1 MDNAIIT
8 KENINALQN
17 KELKKNLNAMSTAVI
32 NGNKASWMY
41 AFHLSNIITGE
52 QFIDDFKTQ
61 TAFAKF
67 IDTSKATITQYV
79 NAVAFVKKMNLVEF
93 DENKKPLVT
102 LIPCSLGTAY
112 LFSTIPA
119 DDFND
124 FMVWL
129 WEQKH
134 IENAYN
140 ISVRTLKALIKEFYA
155 DDEEQE
161 TETQETETQETETQE
176 TETEI
181 IRDEV
186 IANIKALIKEYN
198 ITENELF

>member
-8 KENINALQN
+8 KDNINALQN

-32 NGNKASWMY
+32 NGNKASWLY

-79 NAVAFVKKMNLVEF
+79 NAVAFVKKMKLVDF
-93 DENKKPLVT
+93 DDNNKPLVT

-134 IENAYN
+134 IENAYSV
-140 ISVRTLKALIKEFYA
+140 SVRTLKALIKEFYT
-155 DDEEQE
+155 DEEQE

-176 TETEI
+176 TEI
-181 IRDEV
+181 SRDDV

-198 ITENELF
+198 ITESELF

>member
-93 DENKKPLVT
+93 DENRKPLVT

-112 LFSTIPA
+112 LFSTIPSE
-119 DDFND
+119 DFND
-124 FMVWL
+124 FMIWM
-129 WEQKH
+129 WEEKH
-134 IENAYN
+134 IENAYKV
-140 ISVRTLKALIKEFYA
+140 SVRTLKALIKEYFT
-155 DDEEQE
+155 EEE
-161 TETQETETQETETQE
+161 EETQETETQETG
-176 TETEI
+176 I
-181 IRDEV
+181 SRDEV
-186 IANIKALIKEYN
+186 IASIKALIKEYN
-198 ITENELF
+198 ITEDELF